1 MAFPRDLDD
10 DLSKYFTDHLPHDL
24 GNLARLVT
32 ELGSLAFAVVALGA
46 AAWLLPPTRERR
58 LRIATGVT
66 ALAVTEF
73 AVRALK
79 AVVTRPR
86 PPVERVFAK
95 LVDGGFPSAHTAR
108 AVVVALLVFVWIDPE
123 EAARWAVPFLAV
135 LVAWTR
141 IALGVN
147 WPSDTFAG
155 AAIGWTVASVGHRL
169 ARKFVDGV

>member
-24 GNLARLVT
+24 GNLARVVT
-32 ELGSLAFAVVALGA
+32 ELGSLAFAVIALGA
-46 AAWLLPPTRERR
+46 AAWLLPPERERR
-58 LRIATGVT
+58 LRIATGLT

-86 PPVERVFAK
+86 PPVARVFTP
-95 LVDGGFPSAHTAR
+95 LVDSGFPSAHAAR

-123 EAARWAVPFLAV
+123 EPVRWVVPILAFV
-135 LVAWTR
+135 VAWSR
-141 IALGVN
+141 VALGVN
-147 WPSDTFAG
+147 WPSDVFAG